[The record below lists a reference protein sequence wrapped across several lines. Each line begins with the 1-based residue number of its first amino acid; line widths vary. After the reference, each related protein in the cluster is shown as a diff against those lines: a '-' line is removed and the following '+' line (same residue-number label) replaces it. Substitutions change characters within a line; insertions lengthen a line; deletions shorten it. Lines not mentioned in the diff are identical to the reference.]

1 MKGKEI
7 HYVSDKWVKP
17 SIKDCE
23 RDKRSA
29 ENIPYQIQGP
39 EQKLPSNWLSAL
51 RNPFFKESLIL
62 FLVNTWKDDEFSPI
76 IGRKVVFANQSDRC
90 FKFFGDYSGMFRED
104 APELFCSHKE
114 ADTRMFYHLSA
125 IPNPSNVVI
134 RTADTDCLI
143 IALESKRQYHEEINI
158 WL

>member
-1 MKGKEI
+1 MFGRNWNLAIILIGSEEKLISSAVDAMVLLHLQRNLPETFGGVTKSVLARLVQMKGKEI
-7 HYVSDKWVKP
+7 HFVSDKWVKP

-76 IGRKVVFANQSDRC
+76 IGRKVC
-90 FKFFGDYSGMFRED
+90 
-104 APELFCSHKE
+104 
-114 ADTRMFYHLSA
+114 
-125 IPNPSNVVI
+125 
-134 RTADTDCLI
+134 
-143 IALESKRQYHEEINI
+143 ALR
-158 WL
+158 